1 VFILAKHFDQEF
13 KTHVSKLVVEE
24 GRKASELS
32 YELEISPKT
41 ISRWVKDYREKTNGD
56 KSNSSYMTPTE
67 LEKLKKQHEKELEQ
81 LREENEILKKAMHI
95 FTKNQA

>member
-1 VFILAKHFDQEF
+1 VFRLGKHFDPEY
-13 KTHVSKLVVEE
+13 KEYVSKLVVEE
-24 GRKASELS
+24 GRKASDVS
-32 YELEISPKT
+32 FELELSPKT
-41 ISRWVKDYREKTNGD
+41 VSRWVKEYKTKKNAS
-56 KSNSSYMTPTE
+56 KPNETYITPTE

>member
-1 VFILAKHFDQEF
+1 MLTLGKLYDKAYKEHIA
-13 KTHVSKLVVEE
+13 KLVVEE

-32 YELEISPKT
+32 FELEISPKT
-41 ISRWVKDYREKTNGD
+41 ISRWVKDYRTKVNNDQPTT
-56 KSNSSYMTPTE
+56 YMTPTE
-67 LEKLKKQHEKELEQ
+67 LEKLKKEHEKELEK

>member
-1 VFILAKHFDQEF
+1 MFILGKHYDQEF
-13 KTHVSKLVVEE
+13 KEYVSKLVVEE
-24 GRKASELS
+24 GRKASDVCF
-32 YELEISPKT
+32 ELELSPKT
-41 ISRWVKDYREKTNGD
+41 VSRWVKDYKTKNNSVKTNET
-56 KSNSSYMTPTE
+56 YITPSD